1 MPHPVPG
8 STVLV
13 RYHHHPQY
21 EAVIAPAT
29 VVRAEPECAAVLNVQ
44 TGDPAEPVRVVA
56 LWEAQEGSVGWFW
69 PDLPSGGVVE
79 SRTYIVGEGY

>member
-1 MPHPVPG
+1 MTHPVPG
-8 STVLV
+8 NTVLV

-21 EAVIAPAT
+21 EPVIAPAT

-56 LWEAQEGSVGWFW
+56 LWKAQDGSVGWFW
-69 PDLPSGGVVE
+69 PEE
-79 SRTYIVGEGY
+79 SSMQGNA